1 MEFVAT
7 LQEMGWWADAGARAA
22 AVLAGAILVALLV
35 DLAFRRVVLR
45 AVGFTSTTLDD
56 QLVDRVHRPIAVT
69 IVLFGAYEAVRVLDP
84 SGRTVEIAGNVL
96 NTVGVF
102 VWIRALMDLGQ
113 IIIRHAEGEGRYRV
127 LKPRTRPVFQ
137 MLLRGLIIGSGIYF
151 LFLAWGIDVTA
162 WLASAGIV
170 GLAVGFA
177 AQDTLA
183 NLFAGV
189 FIIADAPYQLGD
201 VLMLESG
208 ERGVVTRIGFRSTR
222 LLTPDQVEIIVPNAQ
237 MANATVRN
245 ECGGPSPRLRLSC
258 SVQAAY
264 GADLDVVRG
273 VLLAA
278 TEGEEGIERGGGLA
292 PRARFVN
299 FGDSGLDF
307 ELTVWLKHP
316 SVREDTL
323 DSINSKIYAGM
334 NAAGLEIPFPKQDVY
349 MTQIAEAAQS
359 TLEQSD
365 A

>member
-1 MEFVAT
+1 MQFLGT

-22 AVLAGAILVALLV
+22 ALMFGAVLLAIVV

-69 IVLFGAYEAVRVLDP
+69 IVLFGAYEAVRALDP
-84 SGRTVEIAGNVL
+84 GVRSVEITGNIL

-102 VWIRALMDLGQ
+102 VWVRALMEIGQVILG
-113 IIIRHAEGEGRYRV
+113 HAEGEGKYRV

-137 MLLRGLIIGSGIYF
+137 MLLRGLILGSGIYF

-162 WLASAGIV
+162 WLASAGIL

-189 FIIADAPYQLGD
+189 FIIADSPYQLGD

-222 LLTPDQVEIIVPNAQ
+222 LLTPDQVEIIVPNSQ

-245 ECGGPSPRLRLSC
+245 ECGGPSPRLRLTC

-264 GADLDVVRG
+264 GADLDTVRG

-278 TEGEEGIERGGGLA
+278 AEGEDGIERSGGLA
-292 PRARFVN
+292 PRARFVS

-316 SVREDTL
+316 RVREDTL

-349 MTQIAEAAQS
+349 MTHVGPAQN
-359 TLEQSD
+359 TLVQSD

>member
-1 MEFVAT
+1 VELLAT
-7 LQEMGWWADAGARAA
+7 LQEMEVWADAGARAA
-22 AVLAGAILVALLV
+22 VLLCGSVLLAVAV
-35 DLAFRRVVLR
+35 DLAFRRVVLH

-56 QLVDRVHRPIAVT
+56 ELVDLVHRPVAVT
-69 IVLFGAYEAVRVLDP
+69 IVLVGAYEAVRALGPDP
-84 SGRTVEIAGNVL
+84 RSIDLAGNVL
-96 NTVGVF
+96 TTVGVF
-102 VWIRALMDLGQ
+102 LWVRAALGVGQ
-113 IIIRHAEGEGRYRV
+113 TVLRHAEGEGRYRV

-137 MLLRGLIIGSGIYF
+137 MLLRGVVLGSGIYF

-189 FIIADAPYQLGD
+189 FIIADDPYQLGD

-222 LLTPDQVEIIVPNAQ
+222 LLTPDEVEIIVPNAQ

-245 ECGGPSPRLRLSC
+245 ECGGPSPRLRLTC

-264 GADLDVVRG
+264 GADLDAVRA

-278 TEGEEGIERGGGLA
+278 SEGEHGIEPSGELG
-292 PRARFVN
+292 PRARFVS

-316 SVREDTL
+316 GVREDTL
-323 DSINSKIYAGM
+323 DRINSKIYAGM

-349 MTQIAEAAQS
+349 LTQVEA
-359 TLEQSD
+359 
-365 A
+365 